1 MSKNSKKQIFSVL
14 KILVPLVI
22 GVYLL
27 WHFYSAMDPATKEV
41 FFKAIDEANYFW
53 IFLSVFLGF
62 ISHIIRAYRWKY
74 LLEPIGYTPKFW
86 HRYHAL
92 MIGYIV
98 NLLIPRAGEATRAAL
113 LYQTDKIPFSKSFGT
128 IIGERVFDLIM
139 LGITLIAALILNFED
154 LMQLKE
160 QVAAGSAGGEGDGWF
175 FNVFVSVITG
185 GFLLFTVLWWKINAF
200 REKFKKFVRDVLDG
214 VLAIF
219 KTKHPFKFLFQT
231 LLIWALYFTFFGI
244 CFFAFES
251 TSNFPIGGI
260 LIGYI
265 AGTFG
270 IIFTNGGIGAY
281 PYLVGVVVSFYI
293 GGSFE
298 NLQESE
304 GIGKALGMIIWL
316 SQTLLMIL
324 LGLISLILIP
334 RNYKKEKHDKV
345 GEDSA

>member
-14 KILVPLVI
+14 KILVPLAI

-27 WHFYSAMDPATKEV
+27 WHFYSAMDPETKEV

-62 ISHIIRAYRWKY
+62 ISHVIRAYRWKY
-74 LLEPIGYTPKFW
+74 LLEPIGYTTKFW

-139 LGITLIAALILNFED
+139 LGITLIAALVLNFDD
-154 LMQLKE
+154 LMLLKE
-160 QVAAGSAGGEGDGWF
+160 QVSADSTGAEGDGWF
-175 FNVFVSVITG
+175 FNVFISVVVG
-185 GFLLFTVLWWKINAF
+185 GMLLFAVLWWKISAF
-200 REKFKKFVRDVLDG
+200 REKFKRFVRDVLDG

-219 KTKHPFKFLFQT
+219 KTKNPGKFLFQT
-231 LLIWALYFTFFGI
+231 MLIWALYFTFFGI

-251 TSNFPIGGI
+251 TSDFPIGGI

-265 AGTFG
+265 AGTLG

-281 PYLVGVVVSFYI
+281 PYLVGVVVTFYI
-293 GGSFE
+293 GDSFDS
-298 NLQESE
+298 LQESE

-324 LGLISLILIP
+324 LGLISLVLIP

>member
-1 MSKNSKKQIFSVL
+1 MSKNSKQQLFSVL
-14 KILVPLVI
+14 KIIVPLAI

-27 WHFYSAMDPATKEV
+27 WHFYSAMDLATKEV

-53 IFLSVFLGF
+53 IFLSVLLGF
-62 ISHIIRAYRWKY
+62 ISHVIRAYRWKY
-74 LLEPIGYTPKFW
+74 TLEPLGHTPKFW

-128 IIGERVFDLIM
+128 IIGERVFDLLM
-139 LGITLIAALILNFED
+139 LGITLILALTLNFED
-154 LMQLKE
+154 LISLKDIVSE
-160 QVAAGSAGGEGDGWF
+160 GSSQGEGDGWF
-175 FNVFVSVITG
+175 FNVFLSVVFG
-185 GFLLFTVLWWKINAF
+185 GILLFIVLWWKISVF
-200 REKFKKFVRDVLDG
+200 REKFKRFVKDVLDG

-219 KTKHPFKFLFQT
+219 KTKNPGKFLFQT
-231 LLIWALYFTFFGI
+231 FLIWALYFTFFGI

-251 TSNFPIGGI
+251 TSDFPIRGI

-265 AGTFG
+265 AGTLG

-281 PYLVGVVVSFYI
+281 PYLVGVVVTFYI
-293 GGSFE
+293 GGSFDTV
-298 NLQESE
+298 QEAE